1 MKKTKTKTRGNY
13 KKLACKYCESI
24 VERVDKNSI
33 AVTCSKCTF
42 KLCEG
47 IDLDISE

>member
-1 MKKTKTKTRGNY
+1 MKKAKTNTRGNY
-13 KKLACKYCESI
+13 KKMACKYCESI
-24 VERVDKNSI
+24 VERVDSNSV

-47 IDLDISE
+47 IDLDSSE

>member
-13 KKLACKYCESI
+13 KKMECKHCSSI
-24 VERVDKNSI
+24 VERVDSNSI
-33 AVTCSKCTF
+33 SVVCSKCTF

-47 IDLDISE
+47 IDLDSSE